1 MADRR
6 KFGMVMLVFTM
17 LSGLSVGLS
26 VGLSGEMG
34 GGLAGTLFAAPP
46 EIQSVEGYLVATAGP
61 FTGLSSGFEY
71 IRQNSNSDSR
81 SVQLPGILPRESTEG
96 AEGAEGALEDVY
108 LARYDFM
115 NTDIW
120 VIGSQAWNDFATVP
134 ENLLRW
140 RRNTELCAGRDLLLA
155 NGGTHVALSLS
166 ASGAAYLVLFP
177 DTVLDICRFLDIYQ
191 PLASFF
197 NPRGIQN
204 VPVFPGALGVL
215 P

>member
-1 MADRR
+1 
-6 KFGMVMLVFTM
+6 MLVFFM
-17 LSGLSVGLS
+17 SLGLSVGLS
-26 VGLSGEMG
+26 VEPG
-34 GGLAGTLFAAPP
+34 GTLFAAPP

-96 AEGAEGALEDVY
+96 AEEAEGSLEDVY
-108 LARYDFM
+108 LARYEFM

-120 VIGSQAWNDFATVP
+120 VIGSQAWNGFATVP

-140 RRNTELCAGRDLLLA
+140 RRNTQLCAGRDLLLA
-155 NGGTHVALSLS
+155 TGGTHLALSLS
-166 ASGAAYLVLFP
+166 ASGAVYLILFP
-177 DTVLDICRFLDIYQ
+177 DTVLDICRFLDSYQ

-204 VPVFPGALGVL
+204 APVFPGVLGVL